1 MMKRKRTDLTWWEP
15 FKKWIQSNGG
25 FVHSNIELSEDREL
39 FCEEKVDPHTVILKI
54 PATCLITLE
63 RATKSA
69 PWLVKAVDAISPSA
83 LYSEA
88 ADVLIALFLACQS
101 PKELPY
107 LDSLPDSVS
116 FDALPRRWSE
126 SQLESYLAGSPL
138 MSRVVKARTGVQAD
152 YDAVRQAYE
161 NTATDEKAHSFPSF
175 EAFSDMLATVSSR
188 AFGIG
193 NHDDNS
199 SSMVALLDLCNHSR
213 GKGDKK
219 NLSYQWNEEDGCV
232 QVTSTDMIDAG
243 GLLQITY
250 GARGNGQLLLN
261 YGFAIPN
268 NLEPDNSSNDVLEFG
283 VGDSTVIELRT
294 GPKSYTY
301 GGFVKALESFYKTDN
316 ILEGGLD
323 DEEEGE
329 DDMEAFLDGCDL
341 QEEQDI
347 YGDDGAGEDDEGEDD
362 MGEEDTQNEIE
373 ALAAFRKALEGAIK
387 VYKLQGDELRDALN
401 LPPGTPGYHAA
412 LVVQSEHRTI
422 NFFLRSIEKVVALL
436 KKSEAAAT
444 CAEANMSKEDA
455 QLVEQ
460 QTEELAQAFIKI
472 RHSDGFL

>member
-1 MMKRKRTDLTWWEP
+1 MMKRKRTDLTWWVP

-39 FCEEKVDPHTVILKI
+39 FCETKVDPDTIILKI
-54 PATCLITLE
+54 PAFCLATLE
-63 RATKSA
+63 STSKSA
-69 PWLVKAVDAISPSA
+69 PWLAKAVDAVGPSA

-88 ADVLIALFLACQS
+88 ADVLIALFLASQS

-107 LDSLPDSVS
+107 LDSLPDSTS

-138 MSRVVKARTGVQAD
+138 MSRIVKARAGVQAD
-152 YDAVRQAYE
+152 YDAVLQAYE
-161 NTATDEKAHSFPSF
+161 NNATDEKAHPFPSF
-175 EAFSDMLATVSSR
+175 ETFSDMLAAVSSR

-199 SSMVALLDLCNHSR
+199 SSMVPLLDLCNHSR

-261 YGFAIPN
+261 YGFAVPN

-283 VGDSTVIELRT
+283 VIDSTVVELRT

-301 GGFVKALESFYKTDN
+301 GGFVKALESFYKTN
-316 ILEGGLD
+316 NSLEGGPD

-329 DDMEAFLDGCDL
+329 DDMEAFLDDCDL
-341 QEEQDI
+341 HEEQDI
-347 YGDDGAGEDDEGEDD
+347 YGDNDAGEDGGEDD
-362 MGEEDTQNEIE
+362 VGEEDTQNELE
-373 ALAAFRKALEGAIK
+373 ALAAFRKALEEARK
-387 VYKLQGDELRDALN
+387 EYKLQGDELRDALN
-401 LPPGTPGYHAA
+401 LPPGTPGYYAA
-412 LVVQSEHRTI
+412 LVVQSEYRTI
-422 NFFLRSIEKVVALL
+422 NFFLRSIEKVTALL
-436 KKSEAAAT
+436 KKSEAAAG
-444 CAEANMSKEDA
+444 AESNMSTEDA
-455 QLVEQ
+455 ELVEQ